1 MDLFCWYG
9 QPNPPPPTQKK
20 KTKKKNNQKTN
31 IETQKKQKKK
41 KRRKKKRKKKNKK
54 RTKKEQKKN
63 KKRTKKRTKKEQ
75 KKNKKRTKHTNQHTH
90 EGNPLVLW
98 MCKNSNLIL
107 SCHNHK
113 MWFLFVSF
121 LLPHWFCF
129 VIFFNLFAIIYFI
142 HNRVVIDH
150 FMRLVVVYWSGMI
163 Y

>member
-9 QPNPPPPTQKK
+9 QPNPPPPKKTKKK
-20 KTKKKNNQKTN
+20 KTKKQTETQK
-31 IETQKKQKKK
+31 QKKQKQK
-41 KRRKKKRKKKNKK
+41 KRRKKTK
-54 RTKKEQKKN
+54 TKKEQN
-63 KKRTKKRTKKEQ
+63 IQTNTLMKEI
-75 KKNKKRTKHTNQHTH
+75 HLFC
-90 EGNPLVLW
+90 GCV
-98 MCKNSNLIL
+98 KNSNLIL

-150 FMRLVVVYWSGMI
+150 FMRLVVVYWSGQA
-163 Y
+163 